1 MIKVER
7 VSKTFRYRPYARGSL
22 TLKTALLDLLL
33 LRPRPAVVE
42 VHALDQVS
50 LEVKPGEIVALV
62 GRNGAGKSTLLR
74 LVAGVYKP
82 DAGNV
87 HVEGRMGTLL
97 DVGTGFHPE
106 LSGRENVEIAG
117 LLAGLSRREVRER
130 APAIAA
136 FAEIGDFL
144 DAPVRTYSTGMV
156 LRLGFAVA
164 AEIEPRVLLVDEALA
179 VGDPAFQRKCLE
191 RIFELK
197 RQGTAFLVVTHDL
210 GIVEAHCD
218 RAIRLE
224 KGRVVAEGVAA
235 TVARA
240 MREAP

>member
-33 LRPRPAVVE
+33 LRPRPPLVE

-50 LEVKPGEIVALV
+50 IEVKPGEIVALV

-82 DAGNV
+82 DTGSV
-87 HVEGRMGTLL
+87 HVEGRIGTLL
-97 DVGTGFHPE
+97 EIGTGFHPE

-130 APAIAA
+130 APAIAS
-136 FAEIGDFL
+136 FAEIGEFL

-179 VGDPAFQRKCLE
+179 VGDPGFQRKCLE

-197 RQGTAFLVVTHDL
+197 RKGTALLVVTHDL
-210 GIVEAHCD
+210 SVVEAHCD
-218 RAIRLE
+218 RAYRLE
-224 KGRVVAEGVAA
+224 AGRVVGEGAAA